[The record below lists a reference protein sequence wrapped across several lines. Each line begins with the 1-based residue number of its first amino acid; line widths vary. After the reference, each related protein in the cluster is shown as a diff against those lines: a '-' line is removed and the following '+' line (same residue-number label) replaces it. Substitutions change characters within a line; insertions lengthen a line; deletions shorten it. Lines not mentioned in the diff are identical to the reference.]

1 MFFVMVV
8 VMVITGDRAS
18 MVVMVGDSFR
28 RPIGRGV
35 GVRVV
40 IDIAEAKHGANDD
53 DEGLN
58 T

>member
-1 MFFVMVV
+1 MMVV